1 MTEKFDSKTLTGNE
15 LIIIEK
21 KAGGSDI
28 AQAYATYWV
37 WKKRT
42 DPSFTWEQAL
52 DTPNGVIQEL
62 MADEDDPKD

>member
-1 MTEKFDSKTLTGNE
+1 MTEKFDSKTLTGAE

-21 KAGGSDI
+21 KAAGSEI

-42 DPSFTWEQAL
+42 DPTFTWEQAL
-52 DTPNGVIQEL
+52 ETPNGVLQEA
-62 MADEDDPKD
+62 MGDEVDPKD